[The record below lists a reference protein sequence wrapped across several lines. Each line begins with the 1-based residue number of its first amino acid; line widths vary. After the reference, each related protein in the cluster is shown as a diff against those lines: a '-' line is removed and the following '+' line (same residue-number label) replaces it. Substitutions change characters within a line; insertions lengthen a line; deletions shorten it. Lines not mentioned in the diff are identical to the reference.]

1 MFGVGMQELLIIGL
15 IALLIFGPHK
25 LPQMARDLGRFVSE
39 ARNSLDTFR
48 DELSSEEEEEADEVQ
63 LEVEETKEER
73 TPGKRQDTQDQE
85 L

>member
-1 MFGVGMQELLIIGL
+1 MFGVGMQELLVIGL

-25 LPQMARDLGRFVSE
+25 LPQMARDLGRFVGE
-39 ARNSLDTFR
+39 ARSSLDTFR
-48 DELSSEEEEEADEVQ
+48 DELGSEEEEEADEVQ

-73 TPGKRQDTQDQE
+73 APSKRQDTQYQE

>member
-73 TPGKRQDTQDQE
+73 APSKRQDTQYQE

>member
-1 MFGVGMQELLIIGL
+1 MFGVGMQELLVIGL

-73 TPGKRQDTQDQE
+73 APSKRQDTQYQE

>member
-48 DELSSEEEEEADEVQ
+48 DELSSEEEEEADGVQ

-73 TPGKRQDTQDQE
+73 APSKRQDTQYQE